1 MFKKF
6 VYLVL
11 GLILILALELVI
23 NTFRAPVDLGESERF
38 TEKELR
44 SAVLVIRLDCL
55 TDPDY
60 RLRNLRYIGDEL
72 SLIRQEYL
80 SNFPEEYGDFDECA
94 VFMADF
100 HSPRHWSKAAD
111 DLDWEIVL
119 GRKAGG
125 SWRILRQ
132 GES

>member
-1 MFKKF
+1 MKKLF
-6 VYLVL
+6 SMIR
-11 GLILILALELVI
+11 GLFLILALELVI

-60 RLRNLRYIGDEL
+60 RLRKLRYVGDAM

-80 SNFPEEYGDFDECA
+80 SSFPEEYGEFDECA
-94 VFMADF
+94 VFLADF

-111 DLDWEIVL
+111 DLNWEIIL